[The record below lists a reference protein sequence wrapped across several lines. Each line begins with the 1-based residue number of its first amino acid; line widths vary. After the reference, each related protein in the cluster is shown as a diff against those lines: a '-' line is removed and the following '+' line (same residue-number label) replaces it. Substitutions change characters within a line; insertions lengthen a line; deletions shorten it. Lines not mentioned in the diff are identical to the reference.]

1 MGKKRHG
8 ASKPTRLLTDEH
20 DKSLKTGS
28 ARSGNRKSG
37 AIIIC
42 RRPLFQRF
50 RSCLTAVTHRRLG
63 RMARGALFPG
73 LSAIFCKK
81 PSYRIPNPND
91 KQTPILQKFPNP
103 HTPRRPKVRPTTT
116 PPPRRSDPLAVN
128 RDTKGKKRSAN
139 SRFCRCFSATYQ
151 STPST
156 QSTRR
161 LLKK

>member
-8 ASKPTRLLTDEH
+8 ANKPTRLLTDEH

-37 AIIIC
+37 VIIIC

-63 RMARGALFPG
+63 RMTHGALFPG

-81 PSYRIPNPND
+81 PSCRTPNPND

-103 HTPRRPKVRPTTT
+103 YTPRRPKVRPTTT
-116 PPPRRSDPLAVN
+116 PPLRRSDPLAVN

-151 STPST
+151 PASYT
-156 QSTRR
+156 QST
-161 LLKK
+161 

>member
-28 ARSGNRKSG
+28 ARSENRKSD

-63 RMARGALFPG
+63 RMARGALFHG

-81 PSYRIPNPND
+81 PSCRIPNPND

-116 PPPRRSDPLAVN
+116 PPLRRSDSQAIN

-151 STPST
+151 PASYT
-156 QSTRR
+156 QSTWR

>member
-20 DKSLKTGS
+20 DKSLKTVS
-28 ARSGNRKSG
+28 ARSENRKSG
-37 AIIIC
+37 VIIIC

-50 RSCLTAVTHRRLG
+50 RSCLTAVTYRRLG

-81 PSYRIPNPND
+81 PSCRIPNPND

-103 HTPRRPKVRPTTT
+103 HTPRSPKVRPTTT
-116 PPPRRSDPLAVN
+116 PPPGEATHRQLTATPKAKNVAQIHTFVAVFQQHIN
-128 RDTKGKKRSAN
+128 P
-139 SRFCRCFSATYQ
+139 CPI
-151 STPST
+151 PS
-156 QSTRR
+156 QHEDY
-161 LLKK
+161 

>member
-1 MGKKRHG
+1 MPPSAMGKKRHG
-8 ASKPTRLLTDEH
+8 ANKPTRLLTDEH

-103 HTPRRPKVRPTTT
+103 HTPRSPKVRPTTT
-116 PPPRRSDPLAVN
+116 PPLW
-128 RDTKGKKRSAN
+128 KKRPTGS
-139 SRFCRCFSATYQ
+139 
-151 STPST
+151 
-156 QSTRR
+156 
-161 LLKK
+161 

>member
-8 ASKPTRLLTDEH
+8 ASKPTRLLTNEH
-20 DKSLKTGS
+20 GKSLKMGS
-28 ARSGNRKSG
+28 ARSGKWKSD

-42 RRPLFQRF
+42 RQPLFQRF

-81 PSYRIPNPND
+81 PSCRIPNPND

-103 HTPRRPKVRPTTT
+103 HTPRSPKVRPTTT
-116 PPPRRSDPLAVN
+116 PSLRRSDSQAIN
-128 RDTKGKKRSAN
+128 RDTKGKKRSVN

-156 QSTRR
+156 LPT
-161 LLKK
+161 